1 MSLRPTFCLTSSRT
15 IRFTIFSRRPEI
27 SVTRRGMP
35 SQPVYLER
43 SVAKL
48 PLDAPILDSGIM
60 SGDTLR
66 FELYGVDQVDRES
79 LSEAVSCDVTAGPE
93 AGRSF
98 VLLPGRHEVGRGADN
113 DVVLDDAT
121 VSDHH
126 LSIVV
131 YDDLTTSLLPDTSAT
146 NPVVVNGR
154 TITDVTTVGANDVVQ
169 FGATAVAL
177 RIFSRSSD
185 AERDQLGQ
193 VPFRRTPYKPI
204 IVTERVFKPIGN
216 LPKKPE
222 PRKFSPLPALL
233 PMMMGLG
240 MFAITR
246 QPYMLMM
253 MVMSPVMMV
262 GHVRRQ
268 PQDRPAE
275 VRRSGRRPR
284 RAIGEAQG
292 RGRPGAARRTGRA
305 HRPVTR
311 PRRPRPAGDAAHAR
325 PVGAPARRRRVP
337 AHPARDRHRAFQ
349 GQGRAGDVRR
359 GLSARGRSTSP
370 SPGTIAWRPARSA

>member
-1 MSLRPTFCLTSSRT
+1 MELMVRVRWRHVAPADLLFDVEPYHSVHDLLVAARDFCDA
-15 IRFTIFSRRPEI
+15 PWDA
-27 SVTRRGMP
+27 

-43 SVAKL
+43 SVTRL

-98 VLLPGRHEVGRGADN
+98 VLLPGRHEVGRSAAN
-113 DVVLDDAT
+113 EVVLDDAT

-126 LSIVV
+126 LSIIV
-131 YDDLTTSLLPDTSAT
+131 YDDLTTGLLPDTSAT

-154 TITDVTTVGANDVVQ
+154 TITDVTAVGASDVVQ

-204 IVTERVFKPIGN
+204 IVSERVFKPIGN

-222 PRKFSPLPALL
+222 PRKFSPLPAML
-233 PMMMGLG
+233 PMVMGLG
-240 MFAITR
+240 MFALTR

-262 GHVRRQ
+262 GTFVESRKTGRQ
-268 PQDRPAE
+268 KYADQVDDLGERLTKRKSEVEQALLDERAE
-275 VRRSGRRPR
+275 RINQSPDLADLAR
-284 RAIGEAQG
+284 RATL
-292 RGRPGAARRTGRA
+292 RTLDLWA
-305 HRPVTR
+305 T
-311 PRRPRPAGDAAHAR
+311 
-325 PVGAPARRRRVP
+325 PARRRRVP
-337 AHPARDRHRAFQ
+337 AHPTRDRHRPFQ
-349 GQGRAGDVRR
+349 GQGRAGGIR
-359 GLSARGRSTSP
+359 
-370 SPGTIAWRPARSA
+370 